1 MRSMTGFG
9 KSEQLTSS
17 GKWTAEVSSV
27 NRRTLELS
35 LYLPEGAASLEP
47 SIRQLI
53 TAQVGRGHVTL
64 RLRLEATE
72 RGVRTPSLAQMKA
85 LKDRWE
91 SLAQDLGYGKEGV
104 TLAFLLSQVQQA
116 SVAIDFPLM
125 DLIGEAVKELNQMRE
140 KEGAVLANDL
150 GKRAARLAHF
160 QKEIGHLAPVAVSAH
175 RARLQEKM
183 KDFLTDALQD
193 RIQQEAALFAER
205 IDVAEE
211 LTRIESHLSQLT
223 SIQEGRKM
231 EFLLQELLREFNTIA
246 SKASDAKISHLV
258 VEAKGELEK
267 MREQVQNIE

>member
-1 MRSMTGFG
+1 MTGFG